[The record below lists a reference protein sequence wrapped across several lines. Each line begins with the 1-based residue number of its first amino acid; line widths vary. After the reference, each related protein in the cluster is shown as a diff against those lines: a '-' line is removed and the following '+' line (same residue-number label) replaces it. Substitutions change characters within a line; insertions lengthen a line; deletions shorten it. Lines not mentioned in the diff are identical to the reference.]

1 MLQEE
6 AIAGSLRIEVRS
18 IELGSIRAADVELVR
33 RAYFAVRDPAW
44 GTIEPD
50 ILERELE
57 QRGGGFALRARC
69 RYTAEPIDLDA
80 ELEISSDDGELL
92 RLSSTA
98 VARSAFAYNR
108 IGFCIHHPP
117 AELAGA
123 TLVLGEDETFA
134 VPTRVLPQLLVGDAL
149 APAVGPFSRL
159 TVTGTSGARVEFRF
173 SGDEFELEDQRNWTD
188 GAFKTY
194 GTPLA
199 LGPPRPLTPGDRLTQ
214 SIEVRLLDAPRR
226 HGFAPARIP
235 ALRLAAEATAP
246 AIGFATGSAAAD
258 VELAGLAQ
266 PSHLRV
272 DLRAGRAAVERT
284 VRLAAELGS
293 GVQLG
298 LHLPLSDAERDDLLG
313 VSFDDRLRSVLVLN
327 HDVERLTGHEDAERV
342 RALLDVDDSTTRLW
356 TGTDA
361 YYAQL
366 NRALRAG
373 LGMHLTFSMHPQA
386 HASDEQSIVET
397 LEIQRDVVLDL
408 KAKQPGCRVSL
419 GAVTFGL
426 RRNFSAPRGVTVA
439 EPAPDPRQ
447 SSLFGTTWS
456 LASLAYLS
464 EAGVDEVTYHTL
476 AGPGGLVDA
485 DGVATPL
492 LHLFADCAELGD
504 QATLLESSAPDR
516 CSALAFQSPTSLVIL
531 VGNLRNESY
540 RVRLPV
546 AGRGHIRRL
555 HETSLSAAT
564 EQPLAFRDARD
575 AWDGDSLELEPYEY
589 VRLEVVK

>member
-6 AIAGSLRIEVRS
+6 AIAGSLRIEVRL

-44 GTIEPD
+44 GTVEPE
-50 ILERELE
+50 ILDRALE
-57 QRGGGFALRARC
+57 QRNDGFSLRARC

-80 ELEISSDDGELL
+80 ELEISSDDGRLL

-108 IGFCIHHPP
+108 IGFCLHHPP

-123 TLVLGEDETFA
+123 TLVLDEDETFE
-134 VPTRVLPQLLVGDAL
+134 VPRTVLPQLLAGDTL

-173 SGDEFELEDQRNWTD
+173 IGDEFELEDQRNWTD

-214 SIEVRLLDAPRR
+214 TIEIRLLDPPRQR
-226 HGFAPARIP
+226 QRAPAGIP
-235 ALRLAAEATAP
+235 TLRLATDATSP
-246 AIGFATGSAAAD
+246 AIGFATGAATTD
-258 VELAGLAQ
+258 VELAALAR

-272 DLRAGRAAVERT
+272 DLRAGRAAVEQT

-298 LHLPLSDAERDDLLG
+298 LHLPLTDPERDDLLG

-327 HDVERLTGHEDAERV
+327 DDVELLTGHEDAERM
-342 RALLDVDDSTTRLW
+342 RALLDVDDSTTLW
-356 TGTDA
+356 AGTDA

-366 NRALRAG
+366 NRALRAD
-373 LGMHLTFSMHPQA
+373 LGTQLTFSMHPQA
-386 HASDEQSIVET
+386 HATDEQSIVET

-419 GAVTFGL
+419 GAVTFGF
-426 RRNFSAPRGVTVA
+426 RRNFSAPAGATVA

-456 LASLAYLS
+456 LASLGYLS
-464 EAGVDEVTYHTL
+464 EAGVDEVTYHSVG
-476 AGPGGLVDA
+476 GPGGLIDA
-485 DGVATPL
+485 AGEATPL
-492 LHLFADCAELGD
+492 LHLFADRAELGD
-504 QATLLESSAPDR
+504 QVTLLESSAPDR
-516 CSALAFQSPTSLVIL
+516 CTALAFQSPTSLAIL
-531 VGNLRNESY
+531 VGNLRDEPY

-555 HETSLSAAT
+555 HEASLPSAT
-564 EQPLAFRDARD
+564 EQPLAFRAVRD
-575 AWDGDSLELEPYEY
+575 AWDGDILELEPYEY